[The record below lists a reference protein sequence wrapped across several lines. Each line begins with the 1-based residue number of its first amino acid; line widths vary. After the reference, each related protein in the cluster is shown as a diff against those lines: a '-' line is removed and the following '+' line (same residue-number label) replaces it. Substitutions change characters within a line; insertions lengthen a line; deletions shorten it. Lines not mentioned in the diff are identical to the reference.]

1 MTQKQYLLLLKKQ
14 LQSKKVIC
22 GYNQDNLGQTIITIG
37 SPRKYNDDK
46 VTYVDKK
53 IVSEFDYIKE
63 KMKSAKRI

>member
-1 MTQKQYLLLLKKQ
+1 MTEKQYLLLLKKQ

-22 GYNQDNLGQTIITIG
+22 GYNRDNLGQAIITIG

-63 KMKSAKRI
+63 QMKSAKRI